1 MQIGNKLPEVDL
13 MNFNQNIISSDDV
26 FINKKTVIYFWSQ
39 TQMNHFRSTIQK
51 VNKLKLEFPN
61 YDFIGISIQPY
72 NEIVTQVH
80 RMMQIDQNK
89 QYAFLNFESASK
101 KWVLRLLNKAI
112 IVDKNG
118 VIIDGFANFAS
129 SNFSKELR

>member
-1 MQIGNKLPEVDL
+1 
-13 MNFNQNIISSDDV
+13 MNYFKKIIQ
-26 FINKKTVIYFWSQ
+26 YA
-39 TQMNHFRSTIQK
+39 
-51 VNKLKLEFPN
+51 
-61 YDFIGISIQPY
+61 YPY
-72 NEIVTQVH
+72 
-80 RMMQIDQNK
+80 K